1 MSKGDFMEIGILL
14 SFLFFLGLFAGV
26 GLASMRV
33 KEDTTDD
40 YLVAGRGMHPA
51 LAALS
56 AVSTWNSG
64 YMFIGAVGFTY
75 MMGYNVIWMAIASTA
90 GQIIAW
96 AWLYK
101 FIQEEGRER
110 NVRSLSSLVA
120 EKAGAPEAKLAAVL
134 SVLFLS
140 IYAAAQ
146 LTSGGKALFV
156 MLGWDELIGILIGFV
171 LVVAYCYA
179 GGIRASIWTDAVQ
192 SCVMIVGSLILCWI
206 ALGEVGGFSGLNS
219 ELKSQDPA
227 LTNIM
232 PPDLM
237 FGISMWVFAFF
248 LGGLAVAGQPQV
260 VSRIMTLDSDNDRKQ
275 AMIWFFVWQTPFI
288 IMITFIGLAS
298 RVLFDSTDFDPEL
311 GLPMLAMGTMPAIG
325 IGMIL
330 ASIFAAT
337 MSTAD
342 SQVLACTAAITDDIK
357 PEWRED
363 HKTTKKVTLVVAAF
377 ATAISIGGLYIPGG
391 DSVFKLVVLAV
402 YGLGSIFVPLLII
415 RWAGFKPDSTH
426 SIVMMVSAFSAV
438 MLWSL
443 LPAIMG
449 WKSVAGADGIFPSV
463 PGMGAAFL
471 SHFLMCKLR
480 GNSNSNWLGRFEISQ
495 AKKNQ
500 IIGFCVSLLC
510 IVGVGEGAYAIYAPD
525 ANDGVSYRGVD
536 DYAVYWND
544 KTLEIVSGVEYIED
558 GDFFEFTYT
567 WDDPEELVGFI
578 PINFNVNGLAGET
591 NEETSPQSP
600 VDQVACAVNSGEDAF
615 DILTV
620 EISHRE
626 FSESASD
633 DEGFPSGVIVHFTDN
648 GWFFEG
654 IMNQSITPVPND
666 ERDENYNAQLY
677 VNNTSEAII
686 YDNLYPNGNHTGD
699 YTAIFRI
706 DAQTGDGACP
716 RTDPGEDVEY
726 SITINGLKDF
736 TVVPKSDLVFE

>member
-1 MSKGDFMEIGILL
+1 MEVNHMSSEIGILI

-33 KEDTTDD
+33 KKDTTDD

-75 MMGYNVIWMAIASTA
+75 MMGYNVLWMAVASMA
-90 GQIIAW
+90 GQVVAW

-101 FIQEEGRER
+101 FIQQEGRER

-120 EKAGAPEAKLAAVL
+120 EKAGAPEAKLAAIL

-146 LTSGGKALFV
+146 LTSGGKALLV

-179 GGIRASIWTDAVQ
+179 GGIRASIWTHAVQ

-227 LTNIM
+227 LINIM
-232 PPDLM
+232 PPGLM
-237 FGISMWVFAFF
+237 FGISMWAFAFF

-260 VSRIMTLDSDNDRKQ
+260 VSRIMTLDSDSDRKQ
-275 AMIWFFVWQTPFI
+275 AMVWFFVWQTPFI

-298 RVLFDSTDFDPEL
+298 RVLFDSADFDPEL
-311 GLPMLAMGTMPAIG
+311 GLPMLAMGTMPALG
-325 IGMIL
+325 VGMIL

-342 SQVLACTAAITDDIK
+342 SQVLACTAAITDDVM

-402 YGLGSIFVPLLII
+402 YGLGSVFVPLLII

-438 MLWSL
+438 ILWSM

-449 WKSVAGADGIFPSV
+449 WKTVAGADGIFPSV
-463 PGMGAAFL
+463 PGMGAAFFA
-471 SHFLMCKLR
+471 HFLMCAFR
-480 GNSNSNWLGRFEISQ
+480 EASDSNSLGRFKIPEARKSQ
-495 AKKNQ
+495 M
-500 IIGFCVSLLC
+500 IGYGIALLF
-510 IVGVGEGAYAIYAPD
+510 VAGVAEASYAAYAPD
-525 ANDGVSYRGVD
+525 AMDEDGWSDEIRMYTVQGNYTYEEIASGSDEIASGSTIQVDANFAEMSNSPVGYLFTATHTDNEQACDFTASTIDDDVSIEGGIGEQLISRSGTEETVEGGAMWINTSIVGMGPVAISEAQILEELSGGDIGYGDYSFEVGVTANSDGGIICQNNDDS
-536 DYAVYWND
+536 
-544 KTLEIVSGVEYIED
+544 EIVDWKIELV
-558 GDFFEFTYT
+558 FLKEFTISYT
-567 WDDPEELVGFI
+567 KE
-578 PINFNVNGLAGET
+578 
-591 NEETSPQSP
+591 
-600 VDQVACAVNSGEDAF
+600 
-615 DILTV
+615 
-620 EISHRE
+620 
-626 FSESASD
+626 
-633 DEGFPSGVIVHFTDN
+633 
-648 GWFFEG
+648 
-654 IMNQSITPVPND
+654 
-666 ERDENYNAQLY
+666 
-677 VNNTSEAII
+677 
-686 YDNLYPNGNHTGD
+686 
-699 YTAIFRI
+699 
-706 DAQTGDGACP
+706 
-716 RTDPGEDVEY
+716 
-726 SITINGLKDF
+726 
-736 TVVPKSDLVFE
+736 